1 MRWCL
6 RWANSGSTSNYEVSP
21 MIRNLL
27 LQRKLGEVNRVLG
40 SGNEIDEL
48 TELSL
53 EGDLLMEEGD
63 AE

>member
-1 MRWCL
+1 
-6 RWANSGSTSNYEVSP
+6 